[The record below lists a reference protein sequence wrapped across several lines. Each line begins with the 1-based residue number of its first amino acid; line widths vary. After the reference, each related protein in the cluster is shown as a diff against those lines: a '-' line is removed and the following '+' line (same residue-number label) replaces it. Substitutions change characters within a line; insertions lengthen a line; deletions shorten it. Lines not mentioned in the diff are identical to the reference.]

1 MLSNVK
7 EPKVIAA
14 QRKKEQLLVA
24 TLIVLYVLQLVCT
37 APYLWTFVGLGS
49 AYCLWQQNPKLKKYR
64 KFVIWGLGII
74 SLPILLS
81 LWAEPSH
88 AVLLTRVQA
97 FLTSS
102 FATGTDANYANV
114 VNMIVN
120 TMRGIYIL
128 FLVIAGW
135 GAFQDVQQGQEM
147 SGMARTMI
155 VSLLGV
161 FAIDVMSVVIVPGA

>member
-1 MLSNVK
+1 MLSNLT

-14 QRKKEQLLVA
+14 QRKQEQFLVA
-24 TLIVLYVLQLVCT
+24 ALIVLYVLQLVLS

-49 AYCLWQQNPKLKKYR
+49 AYCLWHENPKLKKHR
-64 KFVIWGLGII
+64 KWVIWGLGII
-74 SLPILLS
+74 SLPIMLS
-81 LWAEPSH
+81 LWAEPSQ
-88 AVLLTRVQA
+88 AVLLTRVQG
-97 FLTSS
+97 FLTRS
-102 FATGTDANYANV
+102 FATGTDANYVNV

-161 FAIDVMSVVIVPGA
+161 FAIDVMSVVIVPAA